1 MAENEDELLA
11 YDESDDEGE
20 KGADAEAK
28 DTKKGHYVGIHA
40 STFRDFILKPELL
53 RAVVDCGFEHP
64 SAVQQECIPQAVL
77 GMDVICQAK
86 SGMGKTAVFV
96 LATLHQ
102 LEPVDGEVSV
112 LVLCHTRELAYQIKG
127 EYDRFS
133 KYLTA
138 VKTEVIYGGMPERGQ
153 IELFKGAEAPHV
165 VVATPG
171 RIKVLANKGHVKL
184 DKLKHFV
191 LDECDRLLE
200 ELDMRRDLQDIFKK
214 TPVQKQVM
222 MFSATLSETVK
233 PVCKKFCQTP
243 LEVYIDSDTK
253 LTLHGLVQY
262 FVKLE
267 EKQKN
272 RKLNDL
278 LDALEFN
285 QVVIFVSKVQRAIEL
300 NRLLVECNF
309 PSMCIH
315 SKMRQPERIQ
325 KYEEFKDYK
334 ARILVATDLVG
345 RGIDIER
352 VNIVINYDFP
362 QPRTDKSAGSA
373 TEASSEAS
381 DQYLHRVGRAG
392 RFGTKGL
399 AISFIAD
406 QNDADQ
412 LASVQS
418 RFEVEIAALPDQID
432 VASYMN

>member
-1 MAENEDELLA
+1 MNFSHMMNRMMRSVFSKDVAFDSLSIIHFNFRSFAEK
-11 YDESDDEGE
+11 GE
-20 KGADAEAK
+20 KGADTEAK

-153 IELFKGAEAPHV
+153 IELFKGADAPHV

-171 RIKVLANKGHVKL
+171 RIKVLVNKGHVKL

-233 PVCKKFCQTP
+233 PVCKKFCQT
-243 LEVYIDSDTK
+243 
-253 LTLHGLVQY
+253 
-262 FVKLE
+262 
-267 EKQKN
+267 
-272 RKLNDL
+272 
-278 LDALEFN
+278 
-285 QVVIFVSKVQRAIEL
+285 VS
-300 NRLLVECNF
+300 
-309 PSMCIH
+309 
-315 SKMRQPERIQ
+315 
-325 KYEEFKDYK
+325 
-334 ARILVATDLVG
+334 ARRRVA
-345 RGIDIER
+345 
-352 VNIVINYDFP
+352 
-362 QPRTDKSAGSA
+362 
-373 TEASSEAS
+373 
-381 DQYLHRVGRAG
+381 
-392 RFGTKGL
+392 
-399 AISFIAD
+399 
-406 QNDADQ
+406 
-412 LASVQS
+412 
-418 RFEVEIAALPDQID
+418 
-432 VASYMN
+432 

>member
-233 PVCKKFCQTP
+233 PVCKKFCQTVSP
-243 LEVYIDSDTK
+243 RRVVARNRSAF
-253 LTLHGLVQY
+253 LHPT
-262 FVKLE
+262 
-267 EKQKN
+267 N
-272 RKLNDL
+272 
-278 LDALEFN
+278 
-285 QVVIFVSKVQRAIEL
+285 
-300 NRLLVECNF
+300 
-309 PSMCIH
+309 P
-315 SKMRQPERIQ
+315 P
-325 KYEEFKDYK
+325 
-334 ARILVATDLVG
+334 
-345 RGIDIER
+345 
-352 VNIVINYDFP
+352 P
-362 QPRTDKSAGSA
+362 PP
-373 TEASSEAS
+373 
-381 DQYLHRVGRAG
+381 
-392 RFGTKGL
+392 
-399 AISFIAD
+399 ISFRSTHA
-406 QNDADQ
+406 APGP
-412 LASVQS
+412 SV
-418 RFEVEIAALPDQID
+418 AA
-432 VASYMN
+432 

>member
-1 MAENEDELLA
+1 MYADNFPMNGLA
-11 YDESDDEGE
+11 QGE
-20 KGADAEAK
+20 KSADAESK

-40 STFRDFILKPELL
+40 ATFRDFILKPELL

-138 VKTEVIYGGMPERGQ
+138 VKTEVIYGGMPERAQ
-153 IELFKGAEAPHV
+153 IELFKGAEAPHI

-171 RIKVLANKGHVKL
+171 RIKGLVNKGHVKL

-222 MFSATLSETVK
+222 MFSATLSEAVK
-233 PVCKKFCQTP
+233 PVCKKFCQT
-243 LEVYIDSDTK
+243 
-253 LTLHGLVQY
+253 
-262 FVKLE
+262 
-267 EKQKN
+267 
-272 RKLNDL
+272 
-278 LDALEFN
+278 
-285 QVVIFVSKVQRAIEL
+285 VS
-300 NRLLVECNF
+300 
-309 PSMCIH
+309 
-315 SKMRQPERIQ
+315 
-325 KYEEFKDYK
+325 
-334 ARILVATDLVG
+334 
-345 RGIDIER
+345 
-352 VNIVINYDFP
+352 
-362 QPRTDKSAGSA
+362 
-373 TEASSEAS
+373 
-381 DQYLHRVGRAG
+381 
-392 RFGTKGL
+392 
-399 AISFIAD
+399 
-406 QNDADQ
+406 
-412 LASVQS
+412 
-418 RFEVEIAALPDQID
+418 
-432 VASYMN
+432 